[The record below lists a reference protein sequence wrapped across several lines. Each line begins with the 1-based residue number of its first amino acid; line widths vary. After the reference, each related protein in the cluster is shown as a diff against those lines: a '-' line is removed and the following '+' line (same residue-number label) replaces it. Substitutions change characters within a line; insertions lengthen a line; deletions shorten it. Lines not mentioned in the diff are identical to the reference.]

1 MRIATYLRDGA
12 PAVGLVAGESILD
25 LTAACER
32 FGAAPAPSSVLALI
46 AGGEAALAKAREALD
61 QAQAHAGDKRLWR
74 PLSEV
79 RLLAPIPRPPKNVF
93 CTGRNYKLHIEE
105 GAREQ
110 GVEVKFPPVPEFF
123 TKPPTAVIGPE
134 AEIRLDTKLTKALDY
149 EVEFAIVIGQECRD
163 VKASEALDV
172 VFGYTVLNDV
182 SARDLQRAHGQWFKG
197 KALDTSCPI
206 GPWIVTADEFG
217 SPNDARLT
225 LRVNGETRQDFDHGR
240 SALRLRDHHRKPLAG
255 FDVGTRR
262 YHLHGHALRRRLRH
276 EATRFAEGRRHR
288 GSRGRRHRRAAQH
301 RPRSRLIYV
310 APIIRG

>member
-225 LRVNGETRQDFDHGR
+225 LRVNGETRQDSTTADLLFDCATIIESLSQGLTLEPGDIICTGTP
-240 SALRLRDHHRKPLAG
+240 SGVGYAMKPPALLKDGDIVEAEVVGIGVLRNT
-255 FDVGTRR
+255 V
-262 YHLHGHALRRRLRH
+262 
-276 EATRFAEGRRHR
+276 
-288 GSRGRRHRRAAQH
+288 RA
-301 RPRSRLIYV
+301 V
-310 APIIRG
+310 A

>member
-1 MRIATYLRDGA
+1 MRIATYLHDGA
-12 PAVGLVAGESILD
+12 PAVGIVAGESILD

-32 FGAAPAPSSVLALI
+32 FGAAPAPASVLALI
-46 AGGEAALAKAREALD
+46 AGGEAALTKSREALE
-61 QAQAHAGDKRLWR
+61 QAKEHARDTTLWR

-79 RLLAPIPRPPKNVF
+79 RLLAPIPRPAKNVF

-149 EVEFAIVIGQECRD
+149 EVEFAIVIGRECRD
-163 VKASEALDV
+163 VKADEALEV

-217 SPNDARLT
+217 SPNDTRIM
-225 LRVNGETRQDFDHGR
+225 LRVNGEARQDSTTADLLFDCATIIESLSQGLTLEPGDIICTGTP
-240 SALRLRDHHRKPLAG
+240 SGVGYAMKPPALLKDGDVVEAEVIGIGVLRNK
-255 FDVGTRR
+255 V
-262 YHLHGHALRRRLRH
+262 
-276 EATRFAEGRRHR
+276 
-288 GSRGRRHRRAAQH
+288 RA
-301 RPRSRLIYV
+301 V
-310 APIIRG
+310 A